1 MKPSPWF
8 VPWRAAAL
16 AVAVTLC
23 FPVQAQPIETPLS
36 QSVSEASG
44 PVSVSWTQAVEAA
57 WARSPLHVEAQ
68 GRQRVAQASRQVAD
82 SWLVAPP
89 SLDVAQREGV
99 SAATR
104 GERETELGVSLP
116 LWRWDQRDRS
126 QASASAEAAWAD
138 ASQQAV
144 RWRVAGLVREAAARV
159 RLAQADLAQVNT
171 QQQLLAT
178 LAQDV
183 ARRVRAGDLAPADEL
198 AAKAELLGWEA
209 QTSQARWA
217 LQAEMSAW
225 QTLTGLSAVPLA
237 EPVAMTGAVQAT
249 ADDLAAHPEA
259 QLANLGVA
267 LARARVASAAQLAG
281 AAPELGVSWRQERA
295 KLGGAQNSVALSMKL
310 PLGAA
315 THRQPQLAAA
325 LAAQDTA
332 LAEQAQTQR
341 HLGSQLELAQAH
353 WANTQAQATNEQERA
368 RLLRQRGQWL
378 QRAFSAGETALP
390 DLLRALSAAAQAEAA
405 AARQQAALAQA
416 WARLQHAQ
424 GLMP

>member
-1 MKPSPWF
+1 M
-8 VPWRAAAL
+8 
-16 AVAVTLC
+16 
-23 FPVQAQPIETPLS
+23 
-36 QSVSEASG
+36 
-44 PVSVSWTQAVEAA
+44 SWTQAVDAA
-57 WARSPLHVEAQ
+57 WARSPLNVEAQ
-68 GRQRVAQASRQVAD
+68 GRQRVAQAARQVAD

-89 SLDVAQREGV
+89 SLNVGQREGV
-99 SAATR
+99 SSTSR

-116 LWRWDQRDRS
+116 LWRWDQRARS

-138 ASQQAV
+138 ASQQVA

-159 RLAQADLAQVNT
+159 RLAQADLLQVDAQH
-171 QQQLLAT
+171 QLLAK
-178 LAQDV
+178 LAEDV
-183 ARRVRAGDLAPADEL
+183 ARRVRAGDLAPSDEL

-209 QTSQARWA
+209 QTSQARWS

-225 QTLTGLSAVPLA
+225 QTLTGLTALPLA
-237 EPVAMTGAVQAT
+237 EPIAIPGAVQAT
-249 ADDLAAHPEA
+249 TDDLAGHPEA
-259 QLANLGVA
+259 QLANLEVER
-267 LARARVASAAQLAG
+267 ARARVASASQLAG

-295 KLGGAQNSVALSMKL
+295 NLGVTQSSVALSMKL
-310 PLGAA
+310 PLGTA

-341 HLGSQLELAQAH
+341 HLSAQLGLAQAH
-353 WANTQAQATNEQERA
+353 WANTQAQATTEQERA

-378 QRAFSAGETALP
+378 QRSFAAGETALP
-390 DLLRALSAAAQAEAA
+390 DLLRALTAAAQAEAA
-405 AARQQAALAQA
+405 SARQQAALTQA